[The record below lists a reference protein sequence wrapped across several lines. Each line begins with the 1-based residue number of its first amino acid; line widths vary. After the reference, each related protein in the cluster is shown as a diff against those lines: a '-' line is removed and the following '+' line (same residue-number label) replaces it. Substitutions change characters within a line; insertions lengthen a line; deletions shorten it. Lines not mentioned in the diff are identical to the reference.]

1 MCLSGGG
8 FYPRGCLRGG
18 VHPPRPR
25 GRHPPGPRGRHPC
38 PIACWDTPPPA
49 PMNRMTDRCK
59 NITLPQ
65 TSFEGG
71 KKEKA
76 TTKVTLRA
84 TNQQHNSVENN
95 FAGSSYDTDDSLGL
109 RVSHLLNGENIR
121 MQLRNR
127 LPKDSSET
135 RSSADNESQKTEGLL
150 KPVSVNT
157 DVNSNDTSKKYSP
170 GAKSGSSSKT
180 STLKE
185 EDFKSG
191 GYEAVNVP
199 MELPVVDPA
208 RERGR
213 IPTQQQAAEYPELEG
228 IERMNPA
235 LSVNNWQQREPKS
248 AQKQEVMNA
257 EQRQMRDDS
266 FMNALSRLGEGV
278 DPEIMERIARKA
290 FVQQQMTQ
298 QEVPVPDG
306 QQTPLNQSQLTDRSL
321 DSLSNRVNLLLSE
334 TVSIG
339 AKQGHGKYAVE
350 SSSSSRRSSQTSGSI
365 NYDMLQRELDD
376 IQSGLMA
383 LQKGDLS
390 IKYAIKT

>member
-1 MCLSGGG
+1 MGS
-8 FYPRGCLRGG
+8 
-18 VHPPRPR
+18 
-25 GRHPPGPRGRHPC
+25 
-38 PIACWDTPPPA
+38 
-49 PMNRMTDRCK
+49 K
-59 NITLPQ
+59 
-65 TSFEGG
+65 
-71 KKEKA
+71 
-76 TTKVTLRA
+76 
-84 TNQQHNSVENN
+84 QHNSLENN
-95 FAGSSYDTDDSLGL
+95 VVGSSYDTDDSLGM
-109 RVSHLLNGENIR
+109 RVSNLLNGENLR

-127 LPKDSSET
+127 LPKDFAET
-135 RSSADNESQKTEGLL
+135 RSSVEGESERTEDLL

-157 DVNSNDTSKKYSP
+157 DANSKNASQKYSP
-170 GAKSGSSSKT
+170 GAKSGSSSKA

-185 EDFKSG
+185 EDFKAG
-191 GYEAVNVP
+191 GYAAADVP

-213 IPTQQQAAEYPELEG
+213 TPTQQQSAEYPELEG

-235 LSVNNWQQREPKS
+235 LSNDVDHWPHRAPKS
-248 AQKQEVMNA
+248 AQEQEFANL
-257 EQRQMRDDS
+257 EQHQMRDDS
-266 FMNALSRLGEGV
+266 FMNALLGLGEGV

-290 FVQQQMTQ
+290 FIQQQTTQ
-298 QEVPVPDG
+298 QEVAVPDG
-306 QQTPLNQSQLTDRSL
+306 EQTPLNHSQLTDRSL

-339 AKQGHGKYAVE
+339 TRQGHGKSTVE

-390 IKYAIKT
+390 IKYVIKT

>member
-1 MCLSGGG
+1 MQKVKTNFIVAIKVQVSPL
-8 FYPRGCLRGG
+8 PIG
-18 VHPPRPR
+18 VLTTQKLPSQTDKLLFIGPPTIPKF
-25 GRHPPGPRGRHPC
+25 
-38 PIACWDTPPPA
+38 W
-49 PMNRMTDRCK
+49 
-59 NITLPQ
+59 
-65 TSFEGG
+65 S
-71 KKEKA
+71 KKAKA

-84 TNQQHNSVENN
+84 TNKQYNSVETN
-95 FAGSSYDTDDSLGL
+95 FSGSSYDTDDSLGL

-127 LPKDSSET
+127 LPKGSSGT
-135 RSSADNESQKTEGLL
+135 RSSVDSESLKTEDLL
-150 KPVSVNT
+150 KPLSVHT

-185 EDFKSG
+185 EDFKSR

-208 RERGR
+208 RERG
-213 IPTQQQAAEYPELEG
+213 ITPTQQQAAEYPELEG

-235 LSVNNWQQREPKS
+235 LSNNVNHWQQREPKS
-248 AQKQEVMNA
+248 AQEQEIANA
-257 EQRQMRDDS
+257 GQHQMRDDS
-266 FMNALSRLGEGV
+266 FMNALSSLGEGV

-290 FVQQQMTQ
+290 FNQRQMTQ

-339 AKQGHGKYAVE
+339 ARQGHGKYAVE